1 MFPPFASPLQEY
13 RSLSL
18 PLKKMDIIRSW
29 REQKALL
36 KRIFPILSDEDFVND
51 QEDRESVLKKLGF
64 KLNKSRVELD
74 LLLAELQR
82 L

>member
-1 MFPPFASPLQEY
+1 
-13 RSLSL
+13 
-18 PLKKMDIIRSW
+18 MDIIRSW

-51 QEDRESVLKKLGF
+51 QEDRESMLKKLGF

-74 LLLAELQR
+74 LILAELQR